1 MQRSSIFFLAS
12 ILLLLIQVVISSD
25 KKSVQAE
32 AGLRFSKTGKPTA
45 KSVIRLLPLIET
57 DFKEIVDNEIIF
69 VDKTAWI
76 RHAVE
81 FSRHTDTK
89 KPPGFISI
97 ARPPGFGKSINLSM
111 LRYFLDSS
119 INSSKLFTGLEISK
133 PKHQSFR
140 QQHQNKYVVF
150 YFDFNT
156 ESRPGV
162 LEVIKNVLKEQSKNN
177 RQLLDTKTHDEIQKV
192 LNITSPEQGPLLD
205 AFSTLCNALLRGKRK
220 FVVLVDNADK
230 PYLPAFVKGELLT
243 DDGGILAEES
253 AKVFEFMRT
262 IYSRLYSH
270 KPVLGIM
277 LGTTLVPDLESS
289 HKNPILED
297 DFASDF
303 GFTDNEVQDLIL
315 EASSDIVI
323 SNVRVWYEGYHF
335 GDNAIYSPV
344 SVVMAITS
352 GKFKPFS
359 CEKDGALLGDLIK
372 KGGFYA
378 RLQLGVL
385 MDDVPLEQPVLGE
398 LDLSKTRD
406 KETIFWTFLVHAG
419 FLDVNR
425 TKEHGT
431 PHLVRIPNLE
441 VKEYLKEHVIETPPH
456 KEQEYKN
463 FTDGLLI
470 SNRTDSNEFPELFKK
485 FLKKKCALFG
495 PSYLKEPKNFARYTV
510 GLLAGLTPTHRLVQ
524 ITEEKFSDVFVHA
537 REQDSVIALRF
548 IALKGDNTSIA
559 ESTKSLIDADPED
572 PTSDKPH
579 RPMVLRV
586 VYPIADEMMLGVFDE
601 KPEGAGAGG
610 MFGDYSDFFSQFG
623 EKESGYDVISGY
635 PDQPPQF

>member
-1 MQRSSIFFLAS
+1 MQISSVFCITLT
-12 ILLLLIQVVISSD
+12 LLLFIQVVISSD
-25 KKSVQAE
+25 KKSGQAE
-32 AGLRFSKTGKPTA
+32 AGLRFSKSGKPTA

-57 DFKEIVDNEIIF
+57 DFKEIVENENIF

-89 KPPGFISI
+89 KPPGFIAI

-119 INSSKLFTGLEISK
+119 INSSELFTGLEISK

-150 YFDFNT
+150 YLDFNT
-156 ESRPGV
+156 ESKPGV
-162 LEVIKNVLKEQSKNN
+162 LEVVKNVLKEQSKNN
-177 RQLLDTKTHDEIQKV
+177 RKLLDTKTHDEIQKV

-220 FVVLVDNADK
+220 FVVLVDDADK
-230 PYLPAFVKGELLT
+230 PYLPAFVKGEFLT

-277 LGTTLVPDLESS
+277 LGTTLVPDLKIS
-289 HKNPILED
+289 HKNPILGD

-315 EASSDIVI
+315 DASSDVVI

-344 SVVMAITS
+344 SVVSAINTR
-352 GKFKPFS
+352 KFKPFA
-359 CEKDGALLGDLIK
+359 CEKDGALLVDLIK

-385 MDDVPLEQPVLGE
+385 MDDVALEQPVLGE
-398 LDLSKTRD
+398 LDPSKTRD

-425 TKEHGT
+425 TIEHGT
-431 PHLVRIPNLE
+431 SHSVRIPNLE
-441 VKEYLKEHVIETPPH
+441 VKEYLREHVIETPPH
-456 KEQEYKN
+456 KEEEYKN

-470 SNRTDSNEFPELFKK
+470 SNRTDYTEFQSLFQKYFK
-485 FLKKKCALFG
+485 NKCVFFG
-495 PSYLKEPKNFARYTV
+495 PSDFKEPKNAARYAI
-510 GLLAGLTPTHRLVQ
+510 GLLAGITPTHRMVQ
-524 ITEEKFSDVFVHA
+524 ITDEQFSDVFVHT

-548 IALKGDNTSIA
+548 IASKGDNTSCTQI
-559 ESTKSLIDADPED
+559 LMDADPQD
-572 PTSDKPH
+572 PTSDKPQ
-579 RPMVLRV
+579 RPKVLRMV
-586 VYPIADEMMLGVFDE
+586 FPVADDMMVGVFFEELDN
-601 KPEGAGAGG
+601 AGMDG
-610 MFGDYSDFFSQFG
+610 MFGDYANFG
-623 EKESGYDVISGY
+623 QYGDDQMAGYA
-635 PDQPPQF
+635 QPWGNPPGI